1 VFISVRT
8 VERHVCSLLRK
19 LGGAD
24 RRALAQLAAEL
35 ARVERSR
42 PAPALPAALT
52 RFIGRVQ
59 ERAELGEAVKTHRQ
73 VTAVGPGG
81 VGRPGSRWR
90 WRRRRLVTSPTECGS
105 STWSRSPIRGGS
117 GRRLRRRFDCPY
129 DFKVAV
135 VSNPLTGH
143 WMPQAAVDPASPG
156 DLLPRRVVRTH
167 VRNLPPAS
175 YRIAVGCR
183 RSDA

>member
-1 VFISVRT
+1 VPATKRVQRHGSDLAAGGRRVGISAREAEVLALGRGVPQQCRDRRPVFISVRT
-8 VERHVCSLLRK
+8 VDSHVCSLLRK

-52 RFIGRVQ
+52 TFIGRVQ

-117 GRRLRRRFDCPY
+117 GRRLRRRFDCP
-129 DFKVAV
+129 
-135 VSNPLTGH
+135 L
-143 WMPQAAVDPASPG
+143 
-156 DLLPRRVVRTH
+156 
-167 VRNLPPAS
+167 
-175 YRIAVGCR
+175 
-183 RSDA
+183 

>member
-1 VFISVRT
+1 VGISAREAEVLALVGEYLSNAGIGARVFISVRT

-81 VGRPGSRWR
+81 AGRPGSRW
-90 WRRRRLVTSPTECGS
+90 RRRLVTSPTECGS
-105 STWSRSPIRGGS
+105 STWSDHRSGAGRGG
-117 GRRLRRRFDCPY
+117 
-129 DFKVAV
+129 
-135 VSNPLTGH
+135 
-143 WMPQAAVDPASPG
+143 
-156 DLLPRRVVRTH
+156 
-167 VRNLPPAS
+167 
-175 YRIAVGCR
+175 GCGGG
-183 RSDA
+183 STVPMTSKWPS